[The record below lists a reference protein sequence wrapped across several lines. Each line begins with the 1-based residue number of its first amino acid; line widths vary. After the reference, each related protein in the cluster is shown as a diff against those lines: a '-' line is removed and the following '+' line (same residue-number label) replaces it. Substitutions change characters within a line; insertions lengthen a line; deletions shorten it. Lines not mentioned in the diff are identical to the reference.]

1 VDVGSSYLPSDILA
15 AFLLAQLEQ
24 REKVQ
29 SHRRR
34 VWEFYKAHLQ
44 DWARAYAVQLPYIP
58 SYCEQSYHMFPL
70 LLPTLEL
77 RQGLIAHLR
86 WHGINSVF
94 HYLPLHL
101 SDMGRRFGG
110 QPGDCPVTERV
121 SDQLVRLPFHNALT
135 DEDLWKVVEA
145 VQEYQF

>member
-1 VDVGSSYLPSDILA
+1 M
-15 AFLLAQLEQ
+15 
-24 REKVQ
+24 
-29 SHRRR
+29 
-34 VWEFYKAHLQ
+34 FY
-44 DWARAYAVQLPYIP
+44 
-58 SYCEQSYHMFPL
+58 M

-86 WHGINSVF
+86 QRGIESVF

-101 SDMGRRFGG
+101 SDMGRKFGG

-135 DEDLWKVVEA
+135 EEEMNRVVEA
-145 VQEYQF
+145 VREFDF